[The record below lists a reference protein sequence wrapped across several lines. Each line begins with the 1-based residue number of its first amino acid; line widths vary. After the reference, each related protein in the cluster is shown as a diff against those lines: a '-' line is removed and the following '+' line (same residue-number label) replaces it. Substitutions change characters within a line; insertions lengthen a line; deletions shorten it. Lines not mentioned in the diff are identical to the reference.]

1 MKKKTLKIRNGIVLA
16 MLGRK
21 GSKFKDKRFLKGG
34 GKNKLQEIL
43 KDQF

>member
-21 GSKFKDKRFLKGG
+21 GSKFKDKRLPKGG
-34 GKNKLQEIL
+34 GKNKFQEIL